1 VVDLRL
7 EGEELAA
14 LVRFVDYG
22 TEQWCAAGHE
32 LRKELFATE
41 VPVQAVALRLV
52 GARPVGG
59 RWGKEALDILHA
71 MVVDQEVEVVLER
84 LGTSTATITLAAT
97 GEDVA
102 ELLRGS
108 CSSVV

>member
-1 VVDLRL
+1 MVDLRL

-41 VPVQAVALRLV
+41 VPVQV
-52 GARPVGG
+52 GSPCPCPHPCRPW
-59 RWGKEALDILHA
+59 R
-71 MVVDQEVEVVLER
+71 
-84 LGTSTATITLAAT
+84 
-97 GEDVA
+97 
-102 ELLRGS
+102 
-108 CSSVV
+108 